1 MTQKH
6 FKKHSLL
13 FRSLVM
19 ITLGFHGGS
28 DGKES
33 TCNARD
39 LCSIPGLGISPGEGN
54 GNRSSILAWEIPWT
68 EEPGSLQ
75 PMGLQRVRYNRMT
88 IIHSLNDHIICSSF
102 PHLPFLSQHHLTH
115 LKYLQVNWGITCSSS
130 LCCNR
135 GLQCLELKT
144 ICPGS
149 SLHFPL
155 DVGSFILYQ

>member
-75 PMGLQRVRYNRMT
+75 LMGSQRVKYNLAIQLPPPPR
-88 IIHSLNDHIICSSF
+88 HKKSKCLGDCLPKGFLPSL
-102 PHLPFLSQHHLTH
+102 
-115 LKYLQVNWGITCSSS
+115 
-130 LCCNR
+130 
-135 GLQCLELKT
+135 
-144 ICPGS
+144 
-149 SLHFPL
+149 
-155 DVGSFILYQ
+155 